1 VKLEGKV
8 FFFFVGQS
16 CQHAFN
22 IYIYIFK
29 GVSRQLIVGRFSNA
43 SQRMKRSVSSA

>member
-1 VKLEGKV
+1 MKLEWLGKV

-16 CQHAFN
+16 CQHVFD
-22 IYIYIFK
+22 FLFQ

-43 SQRMKRSVSSA
+43 SQRMKRSVLSD